1 MKTDKASGDAALS
14 HEYLAQVAGML
25 KLLAH
30 PHRLK
35 IIEILERSKG
45 VPVFEIAEA
54 LELPPAATS
63 QHLNQMKRMGLVR
76 AERNGKEV
84 RYVVADERTVSIL
97 DCIRKRRGG

>member
-1 MKTDKASGDAALS
+1 MKTETACGEGALS
-14 HEYLAQVAGML
+14 HEYLAQVAEIL

-35 IIEILERSKG
+35 IIEILERSEG
-45 VPVFEIAEA
+45 MPVFEIAQA

-76 AERNGKEV
+76 AERSGKEV
-84 RYVVADERTVSIL
+84 RYFVSDMRTVSIL
-97 DCIRKRRGG
+97 GCIRKRRA